1 MKIAQNVGCDI
12 VHCAI
17 KSLLKKMIRAWRA
30 WFSVVLA
37 EEIFTF
43 LAQVLNKDGL
53 VNLTMNVDTKD
64 WTASR
69 LQIFGEL
76 KPEQRIGKV
85 YPYRSE
91 R

>member
-1 MKIAQNVGCDI
+1 MKIAQKAGCDT

-17 KSLLKKMIRAWRA
+17 KSLLKRMIRASRA

-37 EEIFTF
+37 EEVFTF
-43 LAQVLNKDGL
+43 LAQVLNKDGP
-53 VNLTMNVDTKD
+53 VILTMNVDTKD

-69 LQIFGEL
+69 LQIVGEL
-76 KPEQRIGKV
+76 KPERRIGKV